1 MKVKRIISVLVAAAM
16 VSTLS
21 VGYTFKKAAPNT
33 LKGSITVLTH
43 RTDMKDIFN
52 KYAQLFEKQHPGTKV
67 SFENITDY
75 QQTLTTRM
83 GTKDYGDVLM
93 MPANITKD
101 QFKNFYAPLGT
112 RKELNKQ
119 FNYLDNFDV
128 NGTVYGLSTGA
139 NANGIVYNAQVLKDA
154 GIKSLPKTNA
164 EFLAD
169 LKAIKEKTKAI
180 PYYTNY
186 VASWALTTFSNALQI
201 GISGDPDYMNKLI
214 YNKNEFAK
222 GSATYTALNYLYEAV
237 KNGYV
242 EDDPTTSDW
251 ETSKQLIADG
261 KIGFMALGS
270 WAIGQFQAK
279 SKTPQNIKFMPV
291 PEVHNGK
298 STIQIGS
305 DYGMGVNKY
314 SKNIELAKAFVKFFV
329 NQYPNDSNMIS
340 SVVGAKLPAYLSD
353 AKNVVLVQQKPGTLK
368 QAADQDA
375 VQKAS
380 LINLNDGTWIQKIVE
395 IGLGSSDQTFDQY
408 MADLNSKWAKAIDSL
423 GK

>member
-1 MKVKRIISVLVAAAM
+1 MNMKRIVSVIAATALVSSLA
-16 VSTLS
+16 T
-21 VGYTFKKAAPNT
+21 GFTFASAAPAK

-43 RTDMKDIFN
+43 RTDMKDTFV
-52 KYAQLFEKQHPGTKV
+52 KYAQKFQKLYPGTKI

-93 MPANITKD
+93 IPANLTKD
-101 QFKNFYAPLGT
+101 QYKNFFAPLGS
-112 RKELNKQ
+112 RKELNAK

-139 NANGIVYNAQVLKDA
+139 NANGIVYNAKVLADA
-154 GIKSLPKTNA
+154 GIKNIPTTNE
-164 EFLAD
+164 EFVAD
-169 LKAIKEKTKAI
+169 LKAIKEKTSAI
-180 PYYTNY
+180 PLYTNY

-201 GISGDPDYMNKLI
+201 GISGDADYMNKLI

-237 KNGYV
+237 KGGYT
-242 EDDPTTSDW
+242 EDDPTTTDW
-251 ETSKQLIADG
+251 ETSKQMMADG

-291 PEVHNGK
+291 PSRHNGK
-298 STIQIGS
+298 ATIQIGS
-305 DYGMGVNKY
+305 DYGMGVNKN

-329 NQYPNDSNMIS
+329 AEYPNDSNMIS
-340 SVVGAKLPAYLSD
+340 SVVGAKLPAYLSG
-353 AKNVVLVQQKPGTLK
+353 AKNVVLVQQKSGTLK
-368 QAADQDA
+368 QATDQDA

-380 LINLNDGTWIQKIVE
+380 LINLTDGTWIQKIIE
-395 IGLGSSDQTFDQY
+395 IGIGNGDKTFDEY
-408 MADLNSKWAKAIDSL
+408 MADMNSRWAKAIDSL
-423 GK
+423 SK